1 MTLFPVV
8 ETSGGAFERGR
19 MHGEQARSRVELS
32 LANYARLFSF
42 NGMAWEEAQRRSAGY
57 RDLIG
62 SFDPGLLDE
71 MEGIA
76 HGAGRPF
83 SEILALN
90 ARTEVLPPSFLAGA
104 DRGECTA
111 IAVRPPASAS
121 GETLLAQNWDWLG
134 SQREALILLRVREGK
149 DPSCLTLT
157 EAGMLAKIGFN
168 AEGLG
173 LCLNILRSVF
183 DGTPKDGKLVGL
195 PVHVL
200 LRALLK
206 RASVRDA
213 IAFAST
219 LSFGGSSNI
228 LMADRSGDAASLE
241 FSPRGLRVVRAT
253 EGMGATL
260 CHTNH
265 FLHPEAAGWQAS
277 MNDSVST
284 IPRLERARWHANSRS
299 RHGIED
305 LKRLLRDES
314 AGLLSICR
322 KPDRSLPPEAQIESV
337 ASVIMELARGV
348 MHVAPDVPSRAEYQA
363 IALAGEPALA

>member
-1 MTLFPVV
+1 MFPVV
-8 ETSGGAFERGR
+8 EVSGGAFERGR
-19 MHGEQARSRVELS
+19 LHGEMARGRVELS

-42 NGMAWEEAQRRSAGY
+42 NGMAWEEAQRRSAEY

-62 SFDPGLLDE
+62 GFDPDLLEE

-76 HGAGRPF
+76 RGAGRPF

-104 DRGECTA
+104 DAGECTA
-111 IAVRPPASAS
+111 IAVSPAASAT
-121 GETLLAQNWDWLG
+121 GETLLAQNWDWVG
-134 SQREALILLRVREGK
+134 AQRGALILLRVQEGAA
-149 DPSCLTLT
+149 PACLTLT

-168 AEGLG
+168 SCGVG
-173 LCLNILRSVF
+173 VCLNILRSVF
-183 DGTPKDGKLVGL
+183 DGTQTGV

-213 IAFAST
+213 VEFSSK

-228 LMADRSGDAASLE
+228 LMADSGGDVASLE
-241 FSPRGLRVVRAT
+241 FAPKGLRVVRA
-253 EGMGATL
+253 EGATL

-265 FLHPEAAGWQAS
+265 FIHPEAADWQATQLAS
-277 MNDSVST
+277 LSS
-284 IPRLERARWHANSRS
+284 IPRLERAREHAASRAK
-299 RHGIED
+299 HGLED
-305 LKRLLRDES
+305 VKRLLRDET

-322 KPDRSLPPEAQIESV
+322 KPDLSLPPEAQIESV
-337 ASVIMELARGV
+337 ASVVMELARGV
-348 MHVAPDVPSRAEYQA
+348 MHVAPDVPSRADYLPV
-363 IALAGEPALA
+363 ALATEAMPA

>member
-1 MTLFPVV
+1 MTMFPVV
-8 ETSGGAFERGR
+8 EVSGSPFQRGR
-19 MHGEQARSRVELS
+19 IHGERARSRVELS

-42 NGMAWEEAQRRSAGY
+42 NGMAWDEAQRRSAGY

-62 SFDPGLLDE
+62 GFDAALLEE

-76 HGAGRPF
+76 RGAERPF

-90 ARTEVLPPSFLAGA
+90 ARTEVLPPSFLTGA
-104 DRGECTA
+104 DAGECTA
-111 IAVRPPASAS
+111 IAVSPPASTT
-121 GETLLAQNWDWLG
+121 GETLLAQNWDWVG
-134 SQREALILLRVREGK
+134 SQREALILLRVGEGTE
-149 DPSCLTLT
+149 PACLTLT

-168 AEGLG
+168 SCGVG
-173 LCLNILRSVF
+173 VCLNILRSVF
-183 DGTPKDGKLVGL
+183 DGAHAGV

-213 IAFAST
+213 VAFASE

-228 LMADRSGDAASLE
+228 LMADRGGEAASLE
-241 FSPRGLRVVRAT
+241 FSPKGLRVVRG
-253 EGMGATL
+253 EGATL

-265 FLHPEAAGWQAS
+265 FVHPEAADWQATHVA
-277 MNDSVST
+277 NLST
-284 IPRLERARWHANSRS
+284 IPRLDRARQHAASRAK
-299 RHGIED
+299 HGIED

-348 MHVAPDVPSRAEYQA
+348 MHVAPDVPSRAEYQPV
-363 IALAGEPALA
+363 ALLGEAVPA